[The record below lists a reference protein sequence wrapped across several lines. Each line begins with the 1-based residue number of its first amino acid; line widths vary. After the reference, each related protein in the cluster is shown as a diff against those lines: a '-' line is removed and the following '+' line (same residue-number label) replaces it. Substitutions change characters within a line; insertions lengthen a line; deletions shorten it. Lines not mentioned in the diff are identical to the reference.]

1 MAKHDFSRTKV
12 SWLPQFISLCH
23 VEMAREKKRNS
34 AEKKWLLS
42 FNCRFE
48 KNQADQSLWRF
59 TFPKTQQVRSL
70 SFCGGT
76 SNSSSKSAGLSPE
89 LIIGALLSCGSPHG
103 KWKNPLLWKV
113 GGILQTKDGLSCFP
127 QAARQ
132 LGDFEDFR
140 CSFWKQKWPMFK
152 GLKTGSFRQMVYQC
166 LLAPDRFDV
175 LFAGKEV
182 SQRHTPPLGKPKNP
196 KTNLCFRLVERKNDG
211 LLRISVG
218 IIATTCRLFLLVPGG
233 SLSTRFMVRMFG
245 EFGTQ
250 TSRSL
255 VVLVFKIHQVL
266 LSKIRCW
273 KSWHVSNKSWKWK
286 MDENASFWRF
296 FSPFCKDP
304 FVHFHDYGRKSKRF
318 RMWWPIPFQHFQWPH
333 SHEATGDW
341 RGAAEKYF
349 EVLRPPEKCLP
360 QVFRPG
366 SQRPY

>member
-1 MAKHDFSRTKV
+1 MCEERSLCCDFLGHKDGNVFFSLQCFEEPKFASNWPTFTVIMAKHDFSRTKV

-34 AEKKWLLS
+34 AEKEWLLS

-152 GLKTGSFRQMVYQC
+152 G
-166 LLAPDRFDV
+166 
-175 LFAGKEV
+175 
-182 SQRHTPPLGKPKNP
+182 
-196 KTNLCFRLVERKNDG
+196 
-211 LLRISVG
+211 
-218 IIATTCRLFLLVPGG
+218 
-233 SLSTRFMVRMFG
+233 
-245 EFGTQ
+245 
-250 TSRSL
+250 
-255 VVLVFKIHQVL
+255 
-266 LSKIRCW
+266 
-273 KSWHVSNKSWKWK
+273 
-286 MDENASFWRF
+286 
-296 FSPFCKDP
+296 
-304 FVHFHDYGRKSKRF
+304 
-318 RMWWPIPFQHFQWPH
+318 
-333 SHEATGDW
+333 
-341 RGAAEKYF
+341 
-349 EVLRPPEKCLP
+349 
-360 QVFRPG
+360 
-366 SQRPY
+366 